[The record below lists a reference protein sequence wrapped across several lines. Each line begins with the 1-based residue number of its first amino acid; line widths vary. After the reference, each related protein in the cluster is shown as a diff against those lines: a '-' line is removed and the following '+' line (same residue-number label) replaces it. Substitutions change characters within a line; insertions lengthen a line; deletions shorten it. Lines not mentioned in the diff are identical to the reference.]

1 MVFMVFTQAC
11 GIVEHLSVCHV
22 ARFGDALWF
31 AVSRTP
37 PLWQRGFFL
46 VNCLMLGHLLASVRS
61 GVAKT
66 RCQVT
71 KFIVS
76 SMFIKCPGCDSTVDA
91 RLAVCA
97 NCGRCLGCGV
107 KRADRVSVCSKC
119 DAPYCPCCGVC
130 VQCKSSEPM
139 ADLVACD
146 CGHPHDAEQV
156 AELVSRHSIN
166 KPKKWWQF

>member
-1 MVFMVFTQAC
+1 MDWP
-11 GIVEHLSVCHV
+11 E
-22 ARFGDALWF
+22 
-31 AVSRTP
+31 AVSRAIDGDSTTS
-37 PLWQRGFFL
+37 PLCLQKQSLLLDRAADIAFWQRGFFL
-46 VNCLMLGHLLASVRS
+46 VSCFVLRRLLASVRS